1 MASTVAGGDVM
12 AAIRCQFH
20 RLRAGADSATRREGG
35 STIFQ
40 VLQNRALRR
49 ADHGKAEL
57 CPRAGRSCTTVNG

>member
-12 AAIRCQFH
+12 ATLRCQFH
-20 RLRAGADSATRREGG
+20 RLRAGAESATRGEVG

-49 ADHGKAEL
+49 ADRGKAEL